1 MCFISGA
8 GFGSNSV
15 FSNLPVSQQTPG
27 MEVAFAK
34 LQSSFG
40 GGSGKIGRRL
50 IEVKRPELFKRL
62 VASEKSSSTLGNAT
76 AQKKAVAKT
85 TTTSFPSTL
94 LTDTSGL
101 AKKTLLGE

>member
-27 MEVAFAK
+27 REVAFAK

-40 GGSGKIGRRL
+40 GIAGKIGRRK
-50 IEVKRPELFKRL
+50 IEVNRPELFKRL
-62 VASEKSSSTLGNAT
+62 VASEKSSSTSGSAT

-85 TTTSFPSTL
+85 SSKPKTTL
-94 LTDTSGL
+94 LTSTSGL
-101 AKKTLLGE
+101 AKKTLLGT